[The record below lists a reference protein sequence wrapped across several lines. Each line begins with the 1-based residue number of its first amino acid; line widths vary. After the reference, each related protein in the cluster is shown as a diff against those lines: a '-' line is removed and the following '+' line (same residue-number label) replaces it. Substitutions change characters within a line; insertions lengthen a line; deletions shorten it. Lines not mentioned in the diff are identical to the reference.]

1 MAQAKYYVL
10 LFLVCLIWGATPAS
24 GKFTVDAFSPLMITG
39 MRFALIA
46 LVLFAWLFLTRDKK
60 SLRPPKDVLIVT
72 FFMGVMGILVHNG
85 LLFTGLNYTTATN
98 TALIESIGPTA
109 TTLLAFLFLGE
120 RLNPLGWVGIA
131 VSCVGALTIVTKGS
145 ISVLI
150 NLSFNIGD
158 ILILICEVAWSCYVV
173 ISWRIHGRLGTIGVT
188 AWSGLFG
195 SLLCFAVGGVT
206 GTLHVYEVGTKALLG
221 FAYLVIFSGIF
232 AFVAWNFAVQQ
243 VGASKAGVFVYIV
256 PLTGGLFGVLLLGEP
271 LHYSQL
277 VGAALILSG
286 VVVTVKAKVKI
297 REEKKA
303 ESGSAS
309 EEKDLLKKFP
319 ELAEAHNAKLAAD
332 GVTLTKLHGEKA
344 AEMSAIAA
352 IMAEDVASAEYE
364 PVAAKPVVSDEVKSE
379 PEPEKAQS

>member
-24 GKFTVDAFSPLMITG
+24 GKFTVEAFSPLMITG

-46 LVLFAWLFLTRDKK
+46 LVLFAWLFLTHDKK

-221 FAYLVIFSGIF
+221 IF

-303 ESGSAS
+303 ETGSAS

-332 GVTLTKLHGEKA
+332 GVTLTKPHGDKA
-344 AEMSAIAA
+344 AEMSAIAR
-352 IMAEDVASAEYE
+352 IMAEDDASAEHE
-364 PVAAKPVVSDEVKSE
+364 PVTAEPAASESAKVE
-379 PEPEKAQS
+379 PEPKKAQS

>member
-46 LVLFAWLFLTRDKK
+46 LVLFTWLFLTRDKK

-243 VGASKAGVFVYIV
+243 VEHSFHQAGTDAMPPEVFVEGDGERGSMPVHV
-256 PLTGGLFGVLLLGEP
+256 P
-271 LHYSQL
+271 
-277 VGAALILSG
+277 
-286 VVVTVKAKVKI
+286 VVVHLADPDGTDNFTRSFGHQAVVVGLGAEVPDIDLQLGQLDDTARRRRSAFGQVDGFVKEVDQQVGFFRKQ
-297 REEKKA
+297 
-303 ESGSAS
+303 GT
-309 EEKDLLKKFP
+309 
-319 ELAEAHNAKLAAD
+319 D
-332 GVTLTKLHGEKA
+332 GARLVLHL
-344 AEMSAIAA
+344 
-352 IMAEDVASAEYE
+352 
-364 PVAAKPVVSDEVKSE
+364 
-379 PEPEKAQS
+379 